1 MYFIKCRWE
10 NEKFNTVH
18 DAKALSRAWSFYTAT
33 LTKPRPFKNTSHIK
47 VNFRSL

>member
-33 LTKPRPFKNTSHIK
+33 LTLRLGHLKTPRT
-47 VNFRSL
+47 